1 MAHMATEDQE
11 IASMSWFVDFS
22 LASGTSKIQLV
33 ADHKRHRD
41 SLITDFYR
49 PFRETLAE
57 AWARGRNHAAA
68 FRAMMDRTMDARASR
83 IFPELVEGHRRF
95 VEAYPGLR
103 YFEPASALIP
113 VTPRFGVGVNPELG
127 LVINGEPHH
136 LKLWLRSEVLTQRRV
151 DFSIAMMSRLPIPAD
166 HRVAVLDL
174 RRSRLHYLAKQ
185 SASAGPWRKLE
196 LLVTAEAAAYA
207 AAWKQL

>member
-1 MAHMATEDQE
+1 MSTKEHEF
-11 IASMSWFVDFS
+11 ASMSWFIDFA
-22 LASGTSKIQLV
+22 LATGTSRIQLV

-49 PFRETLAE
+49 PFRETLSD
-57 AWARGRNHAAA
+57 AWARKRDHAAA
-68 FRAMMDRTMDARASR
+68 FRAMLAQTTDARALR

-95 VEAYPGLR
+95 VADHPGLR
-103 YFEPASALIP
+103 YFEPASAVIP
-113 VTPRFGVGVNPELG
+113 VTPGFGVGVNPELG
-127 LVINGEPHH
+127 LIVNGTHHH

-166 HRVAVLDL
+166 HSVAVLDL

-207 AAWKQL
+207 AAWTSL